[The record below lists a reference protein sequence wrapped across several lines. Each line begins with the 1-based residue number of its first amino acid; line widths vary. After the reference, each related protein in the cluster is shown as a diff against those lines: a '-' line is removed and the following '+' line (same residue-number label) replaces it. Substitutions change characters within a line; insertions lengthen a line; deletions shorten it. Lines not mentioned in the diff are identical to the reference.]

1 MKKVEQKESKRMRAA
16 QAAKRWLKTFQEVRE
31 SKMYYEKIRD
41 FQPHIEVQHESEDFL
56 VTTAQ
61 SAEELLKI
69 LELRHEI
76 FVWEWQGRKAFHGLD
91 VDDYDFEGDHLMI
104 IDKKIDKVVGTYR
117 LLCSK
122 FATKFYSDSEFV
134 LDEFLKGPEVKLEMG
149 RACVHQD
156 YRDGNTIDLLW
167 KGLSA
172 YIRAAKVNYLF
183 GCSSVKTTDAEK
195 MSALFKYFEGR
206 EMWSDDHHI
215 RTRKKYDFTGFDM
228 SKAQALPVLEAKEMI
243 PPLLRSYVNAG
254 AKVYGHP
261 ALDRDFACA
270 DLLTILDLSRL
281 NTKFQARYLEGFE
294 VGKGTPAP

>member
-1 MKKVEQKESKRMRAA
+1 MRAA

-31 SKMYYEKIRD
+31 SKVFYEKIRD
-41 FQPHIEVQHESEDFL
+41 FQPHIEIQYESEDFV

-61 SAEELLKI
+61 SAEELLRI

-76 FVWEWQGRKAFHGLD
+76 FVWEWQGRKAYHGLD

-104 IDKKIDKVVGTYR
+104 IDKRIDKVVGTYR

-122 FATKFYSDSEFV
+122 FAQKFYSDSEFDLEV
-134 LDEFLKGPEVKLEMG
+134 FLKSPGVKLEMG

-172 YIRAAKVNYLF
+172 YIRKANVHYLF
-183 GCSSVKTTDAEK
+183 GCSSVKTTDPEK
-195 MSALFKYFEGR
+195 MSALFRYFQER
-206 EMWSDDHHI
+206 EVWSDDHHI
-215 RTRKKYDFTGFDM
+215 RARKKYDFTGFDM
-228 SKAQALPVLEAKEMI
+228 TNSAAMPVIDAKEMT
-243 PPLLRSYVNAG
+243 PPLLRSYLNSG
-254 AKVYGHP
+254 AKVYGQP

-281 NTKFQARYLEGFE
+281 NAKFQARYLEGFT
-294 VGKGTPAP
+294 VGQDSSNP